1 MSDYMAEFKKIR
13 IRNTAPSSAFAAE
26 HFCIELNKR
35 IDGIAKI
42 TESDDADIVFVSDG
56 SLSKDD
62 YSIVKSGTG
71 YVFRAASVRA
81 FYYAVGR
88 FLRKVVN
95 NNDSLALICD
105 ISGEYHPDKSIRGHQ
120 LGYRTTPNTYD
131 AWSLDEYERYYLDL
145 MYFGVNTIEHIPLED
160 EHSFGNALMRYKGND
175 LLIESSEVLDRY
187 DIDLSLWHPN
197 YMDETDES
205 ACKKRKKLYSRLKR
219 LDYLFIP
226 GGDPGSLPA
235 DVFVKRCREIS
246 KVLKAVHPEAK
257 LYPSAQA
264 PHEYDNWG
272 EEFLKAIDL
281 DPDGID
287 GIIYGPNHA
296 FLIDELSEKLGGR
309 FPLRFYPDITHNV
322 RCEYPVHYDKN
333 DWHYALA
340 TCLGRE
346 CTNPRPHEYFKLYK
360 ETEKFFIGSVSYSEG
375 ITDDVNKFLWSA
387 LDYDS
392 DISAE
397 EAVSDY
403 ARTFFFSA
411 DTEKITELIFGLE
424 ENWQGNPAVNNSIE
438 KCLSLSES
446 LLRDYPFLSDNWRFN
461 QLYLRAACDKLIKLR
476 FVFEND
482 LIDRAK
488 TELVNGRLSEAAD
501 ILKTDFTEE
510 YRNLRRLIDIL
521 ADMLFIQ
528 IGYQSDT
535 ERYLADN
542 PERGAILDTIDLP
555 VTDRAFLITKA
566 SKTAT
571 AEELL
576 EYFNI
581 NSVDAGEYYFSVAL
595 NNVTDVQTGEP
606 YFNFQGDRPKIN
618 DGTLRTALFNVF
630 DNFVYSHIITGLNAG
645 CDYTLRVT
653 YLDKRDPEVDS
664 HRITVNGNTVYC
676 GVQFGEIDEEYTRK
690 FCREGFVTAKYT
702 IPAGYINSGE
712 NILEFSEPRMGIMF
726 AEYSMKKQ

>member
-1 MSDYMAEFKKIR
+1 MVEFKRIR

-35 IDGIAKI
+35 IEGIAEL
-42 TESDDADIVFVSDG
+42 TESAEAEIAFKNDT
-56 SLSKDD
+56 SLSKDE
-62 YSIVKSGTG
+62 YIIETTENG
-71 YVFRAASVRA
+71 YIFRAASIRSF
-81 FYYAVGR
+81 FYAIGR
-88 FLRKVVN
+88 FLRKAVN
-95 NNDSLALICD
+95 SDGSIALVSD
-105 ISGEYHPDKSIRGHQ
+105 ISGRYATNKTIRGHQ

-131 AWSLDEYERYYLDL
+131 AWSYDDYERYYFDL
-145 MYFGVNTIEHIPLED
+145 MYFGVNTIEHIPLDPEN
-160 EHSFGNALMRYKGND
+160 SSCNALMKYDGREFLVK
-175 LLIESSEVLDRY
+175 SSETLDCL
-187 DIDLSLWHPN
+187 DLDMSLWHPN
-197 YMDETDES
+197 NDGEDTES
-205 ACKKRKKLYSRLKR
+205 ACRKRKEIYSGLKR

-235 DVFVKRCREIS
+235 DAFVKRCREIS
-246 KVLKAVHPEAK
+246 KALKSVHPEAK
-257 LYPSAQA
+257 MFPSAQA
-264 PHEYDNWG
+264 PHEYPDWG
-272 EEFLKAIDL
+272 EGFIKAIEENSE
-281 DPDGID
+281 GID

-296 FLIDELSEKLGGR
+296 LPIEELYEKLGDI

-333 DWHYALA
+333 NWHYALA
-340 TCLGRE
+340 TCLSRE

-360 ETEKFFIGSVSYSEG
+360 ETEKYFIGSVSYSEG

-392 DISAE
+392 GISAQ

-403 ARTFFFSA
+403 ARTFFFGA

-446 LLRDYPFLSDNWRFN
+446 LLRDYPFLADNWRFN

-476 FVFEND
+476 FVFENN

-488 TELVNGRLSEAAD
+488 TELVNGRFSEAAD

-576 EYFNI
+576 EYFNN

-630 DNFVYSHIITGLNAG
+630 DNFVYSHIITGLNSG